1 MSIRFR
7 AEVDV
12 WVNEDLTAYVG
23 TASTSTSTSMLNE
36 LAKQQ
41 VAREIQMSL
50 DAYGLTSNVASV
62 AKTTK

>member
-1 MSIRFR
+1 LSIRFR

-12 WVNEDLTAYVG
+12 WVNENLMDYVG
-23 TASTSTSTSMLNE
+23 TASTSTSMLNE

>member
-12 WVNEDLTAYVG
+12 WISAELMDSLG
-23 TASTSTSTSMLNE
+23 TATTSTSMLNE

-41 VAREIQMSL
+41 VSKEIKTAL
-50 DAYGLTSNVASV
+50 DAYGLISNVASV

>member
-12 WVNEDLTAYVG
+12 WLSEELIDSLG
-23 TASTSTSTSMLNE
+23 TATTSTSMLNE

>member
-1 MSIRFR
+1 LSIRFR

-12 WVNEDLTAYVG
+12 WVNENLMDYVG
-23 TASTSTSTSMLNE
+23 TASTSTSMLNE

-41 VAREIQMSL
+41 VAKEIQMSL

>member
-12 WVNEDLTAYVG
+12 WVNENLMDYVG
-23 TASTSTSTSMLNE
+23 TASTSTSMLNE

>member
-1 MSIRFR
+1 LSIRFR

-12 WVNEDLTAYVG
+12 WISAELMDSLG
-23 TASTSTSTSMLNE
+23 TATTSTSMLNE

-41 VAREIQMSL
+41 VSKEIKTAL
-50 DAYGLTSNVASV
+50 DAYGLISNVASV

>member
-1 MSIRFR
+1 LSIRFR

-12 WVNEDLTAYVG
+12 WIEMDLTAYAG
-23 TASTSTSTSMLNE
+23 TVTATTSLLNE

-41 VAREIQMSL
+41 ISREIKMAL
-50 DAYGLTSNVASV
+50 DAYGLISNVASV

>member
-1 MSIRFR
+1 LSIRFR

-12 WVNEDLTAYVG
+12 WLSEELIDSLG
-23 TASTSTSTSMLNE
+23 TATTSTSMLNE

>member
-12 WVNEDLTAYVG
+12 WISAELMDYVG
-23 TASTSTSTSMLNE
+23 TASTSTSMLNE

-41 VAREIQMSL
+41 VSKEIKTAL
-50 DAYGLTSNVASV
+50 DAYGLISNVASV
-62 AKTTK
+62 SKTTK

>member
-1 MSIRFR
+1 LSIRFR

-12 WVNEDLTAYVG
+12 WLSEELIDSLG
-23 TASTSTSTSMLNE
+23 TATTSTSMLNE

-41 VAREIQMSL
+41 VAKEIQMSL
-50 DAYGLTSNVASV
+50 DAYGVISNVASV